1 MTSTLPAIIFDLD
14 GTLTDSKPGIL
25 ACLRQVIESRNLGD
39 CGPLDR
45 FVGPPVEAWA
55 VDLLPQSKPEDH
67 AAFAREYRSCYDR
80 EGWSNNSVIPGIHA
94 LLTQLRGKG
103 FPLFV
108 CTSKHQRHAVRILD
122 KFELSHF
129 FTAIYG
135 DKLDYPD
142 HSKPKLLAR
151 LLSENSLSSDN
162 AWMIGDRSFDFDAAR
177 ANNVKTIAAA
187 WGYGTREEYATA
199 NALALTPADI
209 LSLLLSAAERA
220 VENHTKV

>member
-80 EGWSNNSVIPGIHA
+80 EGWSNNSVFPGIHA
-94 LLTQLRGKG
+94 LLTQLRSKG

-135 DKLDYPD
+135 
-142 HSKPKLLAR
+142 
-151 LLSENSLSSDN
+151 LLSENSISSDN